1 VALKNLRAAADAAL
15 VHAPY
20 AVTQKEIVPPSG
32 DKHDYLSFSRYWW
45 PDPNKAD
52 GLPYIRKDGVVN
64 RKLIANGD
72 RVRLGEFRN
81 DVQALGLAGYIL
93 KEPRYTKHAAK
104 MVRTWFLDEETR
116 MNPNL
121 NFGQGVPGK
130 AHGRGPGIID
140 TRGFMLVLDAV
151 ELFDEENWSAE
162 DQSKLQKWCDDYQ
175 QWLNDNPLGQHEQ
188 KAKNNHG
195 SWYAAQRARYALFAG
210 KKDLAKEI
218 VEQAKQRIEKQFA
231 SNGDQAEELKRT
243 RSLHYCL
250 FNITALSRVAR
261 VGDKVGVNLWEHEPE
276 HGCSLKKAIDVLL
289 PYITKEAEWKHP
301 QIAKFSLS
309 HSSHTTMRL
318 FAKHF
323 DDDRYLEAVE
333 KAGEIRHDERD
344 FSTLVVGKQKE
355 AALVP

>member
-1 VALKNLRAAADAAL
+1 MNKLCLRTASALLLLVFFAANQSSAQVIWDRDQIDQIRDGEHETDSPVDVALKNLRAAADAAL

-250 FNITALSRVAR
+250 
-261 VGDKVGVNLWEHEPE
+261 
-276 HGCSLKKAIDVLL
+276 
-289 PYITKEAEWKHP
+289 
-301 QIAKFSLS
+301 LS

-344 FSTLVVGKQKE
+344 FSTLVVGKQKK